1 MLTKTY
7 LPDLAMQYA
16 DFIHSRQHPQ
26 LQHLTAWGK
35 QRFFFAKYFDVVEES
50 YDRQQIVLRYQ
61 QQYVELNLAQ
71 APDFMDQSAYLTW
84 LRQQLNL

>member
-1 MLTKTY
+1 MPTLSIVGSVHSY
-7 LPDLAMQYA
+7 SALPLGV
-16 DFIHSRQHPQ
+16 SS
-26 LQHLTAWGK
+26 K

-61 QQYVELNLAQ
+61 QQYIELNLAQ